1 MPQNSRN
8 NILRDK
14 QITNNLPLKILQKCL
29 RKGKNR
35 IIALCQKKKKKKKNV
50 ECIYLAFQ
58 KLKIRSKK
66 SQQLSES

>member
-14 QITNNLPLKILQKCL
+14 QITNNLPLKFLQKCL

-35 IIALCQKKKKKKKNV
+35 IIALCKKKKKKKKKKKCRV
-50 ECIYLAFQ
+50 YLFSV
-58 KLKIRSKK
+58 SKTQNK
-66 SQQLSES
+66 K

>member
-14 QITNNLPLKILQKCL
+14 QITNNLPLKFLQKCL

-35 IIALCQKKKKKKKNV
+35 IIALCPKKKKKNV

-66 SQQLSES
+66 SQQWSES